1 MRMRSAPRRMAAW
14 LSASLAAFALALLAW
29 PYDAS
34 SQGGPPMPV
43 VTVAAPLARR
53 IVQWDEFT
61 GRFEAVQRVEVRPR
75 VSGYIAQI
83 HFTDGAVVSKGDPL
97 FTIDPRPYE
106 IEVEQARADVMRT
119 QAQVRQA
126 AVDFARAEELVKT
139 ATTTAR
145 DLDQRRATLE
155 VDRAQEMSAE
165 ASLRNAELNL
175 EWTRVVA
182 PISGRISDRR
192 VDVGNLVSGAGDATL
207 LTTIVSLDPI
217 HFVFEGSEADYIRY
231 ARLNASGQRQSSRIA
246 HNPVQVRLADEAEWT
261 HTGSMN
267 FVDNEVN
274 AHSGTIRGRAVFDNR
289 DYFFAPGTF
298 GRLRLFGGYQDVLL
312 VPDAAIVSDQAQK
325 ILYTVSSDNKVTP
338 KAITAAGI
346 ALGLRAVTGG
356 LAPNDRVIIGGLANP
371 FVRPGA
377 AVQPQPGEIK
387 AVESAPAAPEAP
399 DVRPPAVTISTQPKP
414 AGKPAAN

>member
-1 MRMRSAPRRMAAW
+1 MRMRSMPRCALAW
-14 LSASLAAFALALLAW
+14 LTTSLIAAFASSTLPA
-29 PYDAS
+29 DAA
-34 SQGGPPMPV
+34 SQSGPPTPT

-61 GRFEAVQRVEVRPR
+61 GRFEAVQHVEVRPR

-83 HFTDGAVVSKGDPL
+83 HFADGAVVAKGDLL

-106 IEVEQARADVMRT
+106 IAVEQARADVVRT
-119 QAQVRQA
+119 QAQVHQA
-126 AVDFARAEELVKT
+126 ATDFARAQELVKT

-155 VDRAQEMSAE
+155 VDQAQQMSAE
-165 ASLRNAELNL
+165 ASLRNAQLNL

-192 VDVGNLVSGAGDATL
+192 VDIGNLVSGTGDATL

-231 ARLNASGQRQSSRIA
+231 TRLNARGQRHSSRDA
-246 HNPVQVRLADEAEWT
+246 QNPVQVRLADETEWT
-261 HTGSMN
+261 HAGHMD
-267 FVDNEVN
+267 FVDNEIN
-274 AHSGTIRGRAVFDNR
+274 AHSGTIRGRAVFDNK
-289 DYFFAPGTF
+289 DYFFTPGTF

-312 VPDAAIVSDQAQK
+312 VPDAAIVSDQAKK
-325 ILYTVSSDNKVTP
+325 ILYTVSSDDKVVPKTITP
-338 KAITAAGI
+338 AGI

-356 LAPNDRVIIGGLANP
+356 LAPDDKVIIGGLANP

-377 AVQPQPGEIK
+377 TVQPQPGEIK
-387 AVESAPAAPEAP
+387 AAETTPAALEPPVME
-399 DVRPPAVTISTQPKP
+399 PPAVTVSTQRKP
-414 AGKPAAN
+414 ADKPAAN